1 MQKTGM
7 AKKLVFDIETIG
19 ENFDSLDET
28 TQDSLTRWIKKESEN
43 EIQYQQALSD
53 VKNRLGF
60 SPLTGEVV
68 AIGVYDVEKER
79 GAVYFQSLN
88 ENILEFEENGIKF
101 KPMNEKEMLERF
113 WKLAEV
119 YEEFISFNGRSF
131 DVPFLMIRSAI
142 HKIKSS
148 KNLVGKRYLNTHA
161 REARHIDLLDQLTF
175 YGTVRK
181 KGNLHLWSRAFGI
194 KSPKAEGVTGDDV
207 GKLFKEK
214 KYLEIAKYNVGDLI
228 ATKKLYEYWEKFL
241 KF

>member
-1 MQKTGM
+1 MT
-7 AKKLVFDIETIG
+7 KKLVFDIETIG
-19 ENFDSLDET
+19 ENFDVLDET
-28 TQDSLTRWIKKESEN
+28 TRDSLTHWIKKESET
-43 EIQYQQALSD
+43 ETQYQQALND

-60 SPLTGEVV
+60 SPLTGEIV

-79 GAVYFQSLN
+79 GAVYFQSL
-88 ENILEFEENGIKF
+88 ENNISEFEENGIKF
-101 KPMNEKEMLERF
+101 KPMSEKEMLERF
-113 WKLAEV
+113 WKLAES

-142 HKIKSS
+142 HKIRPS
-148 KNLVGKRYLNTHA
+148 KNLVGKRYLNTHS
-161 REARHIDLLDQLTF
+161 REVRHIDLLDQLTF

-214 KYLEIAKYNVGDLI
+214 KYLEIAKYNAGDLE
-228 ATKKLYEYWEKFL
+228 ATKQLYKYWNEYL